1 MHSKTA
7 DRDRLS
13 KEAVV
18 DRALTMA
25 DDGGLEALTIRKLAQ
40 SLGVTPMALY
50 WHFRS
55 KEELLEGLAERVWGE
70 LDLSLAAGTP
80 WIAQFRGLVE
90 SLVGVLRAHPAAP
103 ALFLRYGKRSE
114 PSLRAM
120 EVSLEVLRGAGF
132 DPEHAS
138 EITRA
143 ALWTG
148 ISLVM
153 GEPGLQ
159 IGLPEQEWAEK
170 QRRDLVQLSLL
181 PESRFPRIVECA
193 GPLAVCDDPEF
204 HYRFGIDMF
213 VAGVEAVAGLRP
225 GLA

>member
-1 MHSKTA
+1 MDSKTA
-7 DRDRLS
+7 ERDRLS
-13 KEAVV
+13 KETVV
-18 DRALTMA
+18 ERALAMA
-25 DDGGLEALTIRKLAQ
+25 DEGGLDALTIRKLTQ

-70 LDLSLAAGTP
+70 LDLTLDPGAP
-80 WIAQFRGLVE
+80 WITQFRGLME

-103 ALFLRYGKRSE
+103 NLFVRFGKHSE
-114 PSLRAM
+114 SSLQAM
-120 EVSLEVLRGAGF
+120 EAALEVLRTAGF
-132 DPEHAS
+132 DPDHAS

-153 GEPGLQ
+153 GEPGVNV
-159 IGLPEQEWAEK
+159 GMPPDEWAEK
-170 QRRDLVQLSLL
+170 QRRDLVLLSLL
-181 PESRFPRIVECA
+181 PQARFPRIVECA
-193 GPLAVCDDPEF
+193 GPLAKCDDPEF

-213 VAGVEAVAGLRP
+213 VAGVEAVATRLEGHQ
-225 GLA
+225 